1 MGRDKERNRRNEL
14 ISGEIGASARILA
27 FIIMEEFEMRDTL
40 TWWGDHFFACNME
53 RWMERALIWDLWVKR
68 IPLGTLRLC

>member
-27 FIIMEEFEMRDTL
+27 FVIMEEFEMRDTL
-40 TWWGDHFFACNME
+40 T
-53 RWMERALIWDLWVKR
+53 
-68 IPLGTLRLC
+68 